1 MTEVARAWDHTDECT
16 ACSGW
21 QHVCGAR
28 KDGGNR
34 ASPASSIDSTQCQ
47 LACTVAAIHPKNSKL
62 AESRHAKTY
71 NASDLSGL
79 EMELQLCKV
88 RFTWLS

>member
-1 MTEVARAWDHTDECT
+1 MQLVVPCPLTNELTHPMTEVARAWDHTDECT

-34 ASPASSIDSTQCQ
+34 ASPASSIDST
-47 LACTVAAIHPKNSKL
+47 
-62 AESRHAKTY
+62 
-71 NASDLSGL
+71 
-79 EMELQLCKV
+79 
-88 RFTWLS
+88 